1 MIVLTLTD
9 CPARLRGD
17 LTKWLVEINTGVYV
31 GNVSARVRDELWDR
45 VCEHVKE
52 GRATLVYTARNEQGM
67 AFRVHNTK
75 WEPVDFDGITLM
87 RRPAQTAMAEKP
99 DGAPL
104 PARVEQ
110 RMLAQ
115 RNASRRAWIME
126 DYVVIDLETTGLSA
140 AHDDIIELAALRIR
154 KGQKAAAFERLV
166 RIDKR
171 LPASITELTG
181 ITDGLLTE
189 QGVLLNTALTEFIA
203 FLGNDVI
210 IAHNAPFD
218 ISFLR
223 AACKS
228 EAMNMPRSRVIDT
241 LDIARKRL
249 KGLSDYKLST
259 VAAALGLHADGL
271 HRAISDCELLHCVYA
286 KLNENV

>member
-1 MIVLTLTD
+1 MVVLTLTD

-31 GNVSARVRDELWDR
+31 GNVSTRVRDELWDR
-45 VCEHVKE
+45 VCAYVKE
-52 GRATLVYTARNEQGM
+52 GRATLVYTAKNEQGM

-87 RRPAQTAMAEKP
+87 RRPTQAVMAERP
-99 DGAPL
+99 SATPSITY
-104 PARVEQ
+104 AEQ

-115 RNASRRAWIME
+115 RNASRRRWAME
-126 DYVVIDLETTGLSA
+126 SYVVIDLETTGLSA
-140 AHDDIIELAALRIR
+140 AHDEVIELAALRVR
-154 KGQKAAAFERLV
+154 EGQKAATLERLI
-166 RIDKR
+166 RLDKQ
-171 LPASITELTG
+171 LPPSITELTG
-181 ITDGLLTE
+181 ITNALLSVQDVPLKE
-189 QGVLLNTALTEFIA
+189 ALTEFIT

-210 IAHNAPFD
+210 VAHNAPFD

-228 EAMNMPRSRVIDT
+228 EAINMPRSRVIDT

-249 KGLSDYKLST
+249 KGLCDYKLPT
-259 VAAALGLHADGL
+259 VAGALGIHVAEL
-271 HRAISDCELLHCVYA
+271 HRAMSDCELLYQVYT
-286 KLNENV
+286 KLNEKA

>member
-17 LTKWLVEINTGVYV
+17 LTKWLIEINTGVYV

-52 GRATLVYTARNEQGM
+52 GRATLVYSARNEQGM

-87 RRPAQTAMAEKP
+87 RRPAQATMAEQP
-99 DGAPL
+99 NSAPTL
-104 PARVEQ
+104 MRAEQ

-115 RNASRRAWIME
+115 RNASRPMRTME
-126 DYVVIDLETTGLSA
+126 NYVVIDLETTGLSA
-140 AHDDIIELAALRIR
+140 AHDDVIELAALRVR
-154 KGQKAAAFERLV
+154 EGNKTDTFERLI
-166 RIDKR
+166 RMDR
-171 LPASITELTG
+171 GLPPSITALTG
-181 ITDGLLTE
+181 ITDKMLAE
-189 QGVLLNTALTEFIA
+189 QGVLRKKALSEFIE
-203 FLGNDVI
+203 FLGSDVI
-210 IAHNAPFD
+210 VAHNAPFD

-228 EAMNMPRSRVIDT
+228 ETINMPRSRVIDT
-241 LDIARKRL
+241 LDMARKRL
-249 KGLSDYKLST
+249 KGLSDYRLST
-259 VAAALGLHADGL
+259 VASALGLQASGL
-271 HRAISDCELLHCVYA
+271 HRAMPDCELLYRVYA
-286 KLNENV
+286 KLNEKA